1 MIIIYI
7 LCGILAG
14 GLVYYCCEQKRR
26 KNLQSTAQQLT
37 SAQATLNEL
46 LSRRKELVQQNEN
59 LHEAIIQ
66 AQQQQSTLQTSIEA
80 EEKRL
85 TFDIP
90 LLKQAQ
96 EAQKQQ
102 IIKQHQQEIAEYR
115 ESVGRTVR
123 SFQREIDDMQAKYK
137 AIIDVLRE
145 NEDDDITHRLQIP
158 MEARADIEFL
168 LNDVAAHLKN
178 PNIIYKLIWS
188 EYIQT
193 PAAELLNHILPNKD
207 CAGIYKI
214 TNCADK
220 KCYIGRSTSV
230 RKRLQEHIKSAIGIE
245 NIAAQRVHT
254 VMREQG
260 LWNFRFE
267 LIEACD
273 KNQLGEREKYYIDF
287 FNAQGYGY
295 NQISGSAYRDK
306 GDN

>member
-14 GLVYYCCEQKRR
+14 GLVYYCCEQHRR
-26 KNLQSTAQQLT
+26 NT
-37 SAQATLNEL
+37 SATVDML
-46 LSRRKELVQQNEN
+46 LSQRDALVQQKEE
-59 LHEAIIQ
+59 LYKVITQ
-66 AQQQQSTLQTSIEA
+66 AQQKEGILHSTIAA

-90 LLKQAQ
+90 RLQEAQ
-96 EAQKQQ
+96 ELQKQQ
-102 IIKQHQQEIAEYR
+102 IIKQHQQEIAEYQ
-115 ESVGRTVR
+115 ESVGRTVQ

-137 AIIDVLRE
+137 AIIDVLRA
-145 NEDDDITHRLQIP
+145 NEDDDISHRLQIP
-158 MEARADIEFL
+158 LEARADIEFL

-193 PAAELLNHILPNKD
+193 PATELLNHILPNKD

-245 NIAAQRVHT
+245 SIAAQRVHT

-267 LIEACD
+267 LIEECN

-295 NQISGSAYRDK
+295 NQVSGSAYRDR